1 MIKKFTTAAAVALL
15 AATALTGCGSGK
27 LSTEDTC
34 ALISERF
41 GEIQLDQRT
50 EDSSPTPMDGD
61 LTENISI
68 MTDSALVLAE
78 AAEKTKDENL
88 KQALN
93 AAAGNDTKM
102 AQILAN
108 KELSGDDKSEQL
120 MALQTPQL
128 IEEQKAYGIICNW

>member
-68 MTDSALVLAE
+68 MTDRALVLAE

-108 KELSGDDKSEQL
+108 KELSAEEKSEHL
-120 MALQTPQL
+120 MELQTPRLLEAQ
-128 IEEQKAYGIICNW
+128 ETYGTICHL